1 MFTLN
6 DIQQKFKSTLCLRP
20 AAVDMPTLRTLCA
33 CLLEDVPDGQS
44 ASMLAKLS
52 TMRRASDLWHVRSAL
67 FNVIARYHGEQ
78 VAKDRL
84 LALDD
89 KLLPFAGAR
98 TPPC

>member
-6 DIQQKFKSTLCLRP
+6 DIQQKFKSTLGLRP
-20 AAVDMPTLRTLCA
+20 AAVDMPTLRTVCA
-33 CLLEDVPDGQS
+33 GLLEDVPHGQR

-52 TMRRASDLWHVRSAL
+52 TLRRASDLWHVRSEL
-67 FNVIARYHGEQ
+67 FEVIARHHGEQ
-78 VAKDRL
+78 LAKDRL

-89 KLLPFAGAR
+89 KLLPFVGAR